1 MHPIFRAL
9 PSTIRH
15 VFLYGMQGLQKLQV
29 AARKLEEILKYR
41 VEANLA
47 AISRA
52 RLLDLPAEH
61 AFTCEEFP
69 MTQVAHCSRQIE
81 ALAKR

>member
-1 MHPIFRAL
+1 MRSEV
-9 PSTIRH
+9 PSG
-15 VFLYGMQGLQKLQV
+15 VQGLQKLQV
-29 AARKLEEILKYR
+29 AARKLGEILKYR

-52 RLLDLPAEH
+52 RLLDLPAER

-69 MTQVAHCSRQIE
+69 AAQASHCSRQIE

>member
-1 MHPIFRAL
+1 MRSER
-9 PSTIRH
+9 PSG
-15 VFLYGMQGLQKLQV
+15 VQGLQKLHV
-29 AARKLEEILKYR
+29 AARKLKEILQYR

-52 RLLDLPAEH
+52 RLLELPAER

-69 MTQVAHCSRQIE
+69 TAQAAHCSHQIE